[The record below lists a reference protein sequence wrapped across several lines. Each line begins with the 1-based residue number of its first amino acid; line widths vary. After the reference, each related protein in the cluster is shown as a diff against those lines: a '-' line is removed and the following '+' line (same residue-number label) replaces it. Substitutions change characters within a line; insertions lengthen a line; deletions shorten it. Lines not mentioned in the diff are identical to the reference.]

1 MAYTLLNYLQL
12 IVFQPLICINMKKYV
27 IYLLT
32 VLRILIGWHFLYEGI
47 SKLFINGWSSKMYLL
62 GSKWFFS
69 DIFHWMASSPDIM
82 KIVDFLNVW
91 GLILIGLSLF
101 VGLFVRWASIFGTML
116 LLFYFVAYPSIP
128 GYTFGTIS
136 EGSYLWV
143 NKTLIELFILIVFTG
158 LPSEFYFGADRL
170 IKRWREEKPNAPIPT
185 PKNDITSFNR
195 RELLRDLIS
204 VPFLGA
210 FAYGLYKKRKWDS
223 FEEKVLKNPGGI
235 IVNSHID
242 ASSGATAKNSLFA
255 SLEDLKGTV
264 PKGKIGNLE
273 ISRLIAGGN
282 LLNGFA
288 HARDLLYV
296 NKLVKAYHTDEKVM
310 MTLQL
315 AEKCGINTLM
325 AIPGNL
331 TFMEK
336 YRRET
341 GGKMQFI
348 SDCGWGDFVEGAK
361 LSIDGGATACYAQGG
376 TTDTLVMNGD
386 FDTIARGIELIK
398 KNGLPA
404 GIGAHRIESVQA
416 CVKAGIKPDFWVKTL
431 HELNY
436 WSAKTDHERIN
447 TMEKGFMDN
456 IFCFN
461 PQETIDFMNQ
471 LEEPW
476 IAFKVLAAGAIEPKQ
491 GFPFA
496 FNNGADFICV
506 GMYDFQIVDDV
517 KH

>member
-1 MAYTLLNYLQL
+1 
-12 IVFQPLICINMKKYV
+12 MKKYV

-32 VLRILIGWHFLYEGI
+32 VLRILVGWHFLYEGI
-47 SKLFINGWSSKMYLL
+47 SKLFIPGWSAKMYLL
-62 GSKWFFS
+62 GSKWLFS
-69 DIFHWMASSPDIM
+69 GFFHWMASSPDMM
-82 KIVDFLNVW
+82 KIVDFLNIW

-101 VGLFVRWASIFGTML
+101 VGMFVRWSSILGAML

-158 LPSEFYFGADRL
+158 LPTEFYFGADRL
-170 IKRWREEKPNAPIPT
+170 IKRWREEKAHAPIPT
-185 PKNDITSFNR
+185 LKDETTSFNR
-195 RELLRDLIS
+195 RELLRDMIGI
-204 VPFLGA
+204 PFLGA
-210 FAYGLYKKRKWDS
+210 FAYGLYKKRRWDS
-223 FEEKVLKNPGGI
+223 FEEKVLNIKVDGK
-235 IVNSHID
+235 
-242 ASSGATAKNSLFA
+242 SGATAKSLQFA
-255 SLEDLKGTV
+255 SLQELKGTV
-264 PKGKIGNLE
+264 PKGKILNME
-273 ISRLIAGGN
+273 TSRVLMGGN

-288 HARDLLYV
+288 HARDLIYV
-296 NKLVKAYHTDEKVM
+296 NKLVKSYHSEERIM

-315 AEKCGINTLM
+315 AEQCGINTLM

-331 TFMEK
+331 PLMQK

-361 LSIDGGATACYAQGG
+361 ISIDGGATACYAQGG
-376 TTDTLVMNGD
+376 TTDTLVQKGD
-386 FDTIARGIELIK
+386 FDTIARGIELIR

-404 GIGAHRIESVQA
+404 GVGAHLIESVQA
-416 CVKAGIKPDFWVKTL
+416 CVKVGIKPDFWVKTL
-431 HELNY
+431 HEHNY
-436 WSAKTDHERIN
+436 WSAKVDQVKLN
-447 TMEKGFMDN
+447 TLQKGFMDN
-456 IFCFN
+456 IFDFR

-471 LEEPW
+471 LDEPW
-476 IAFKVLAAGAIEPKQ
+476 IAFKVLAAGAIKPEE

-517 KH
+517 NIALESLKNVNRTRPWRG

>member
-1 MAYTLLNYLQL
+1 
-12 IVFQPLICINMKKYV
+12 MKNYV
-27 IYLLT
+27 IYFLT
-32 VLRILIGWHFLYEGI
+32 ILRILVGWHFLYEGI

-62 GSKWFFS
+62 GSRWLFS
-69 DIFHWMASSPDIM
+69 DFFQWMASSPEIM
-82 KIVDFLNVW
+82 KVVDFFNIW

-101 VGLFVRWASIFGTML
+101 VGLFVRWASIFGVLL

-128 GYTFGTIS
+128 GYTFGTVT
-136 EGSYLWV
+136 EGSYLFV
-143 NKTLIELFILIVFTG
+143 TKTLIELFILIVFTG
-158 LPSEFYFGADRL
+158 LPSEYHFGADRL
-170 IKRWREEKPNAPIPT
+170 IKRLRKLWREEKPISPIP
-185 PKNDITSFNR
+185 KIKDEQTSLGR

-204 VPFLGA
+204 IPFLGA

-235 IVNSHID
+235 IVNSHLD
-242 ASSGATAKNSLFA
+242 ASSGATAVSLQFG
-255 SLEDLKGTV
+255 SLDDLTGIL
-264 PKGKIGNLE
+264 PKGKIKNMEL
-273 ISRLIAGGN
+273 SRLFLGGN

-288 HARDLLYV
+288 HARDLIYV
-296 NKLVKAYHTDEKVM
+296 NKLVKAYHSEERVM
-310 MTLQL
+310 ITLQL

-331 TFMEK
+331 SFMEK

-348 SDCGWGDFVEGAK
+348 SDCGWGDFVEGAQ

-376 TTDTLVMNGD
+376 TTDTLVQKGD

-404 GIGAHRIESVQA
+404 GIGAHRIESIQA

-431 HELNY
+431 HEHSY

-447 TMEKGFMDN
+447 TLEKGFMDN
-456 IFCFN
+456 IFCFK

-496 FNNGADFICV
+496 YNNGADFLCV
-506 GMYDFQIVDDV
+506 GMYDFQIIDDV
-517 KH
+517 NIALESLKKINRTRPWKG

>member
-1 MAYTLLNYLQL
+1 
-12 IVFQPLICINMKKYV
+12 MKKYV

-32 VLRILIGWHFLYEGI
+32 VLRILVGWHFLYEGI
-47 SKLFINGWSSKMYLL
+47 SKLFISGWSAKMYLL
-62 GSKWFFS
+62 GSKWLFSGFFN
-69 DIFHWMASSPDIM
+69 WMASSPDIM

-91 GLILIGLSLF
+91 GLILIGMSLF
-101 VGLFVRWASIFGTML
+101 VGLFVRWSSIFGAML
-116 LLFYFVAYPSIP
+116 LLFYFVAYPPIP

-143 NKTLIELFILIVFTG
+143 NKTLIELFILIIFAG

-170 IKRWREEKPNAPIPT
+170 IKRWREEKPCAPV
-185 PKNDITSFNR
+185 PKNKNEHASFGR
-195 RELLRDLIS
+195 REVLRDLVS
-204 VPFLGA
+204 VPFIGA
-210 FAYGLYKKRKWDS
+210 FAYGLYKKRRWDS
-223 FEEKVLKNPGGI
+223 FEEKVIKNTGGI
-235 IVNSHID
+235 VLNNHID
-242 ASSGATAKNSLFA
+242 ASSGATARSLQFS
-255 SLEDLKGTV
+255 SLQDLKGIV
-264 PKGKIGNLE
+264 PKGKIENME
-273 ISRLIAGGN
+273 VSRLYMGGN

-288 HARDLLYV
+288 HARDLIYV
-296 NKLVKAYHTDEKVM
+296 NKLVKGYHTEERIM

-331 TFMEK
+331 PFMEK

-376 TTDTLVMNGD
+376 TTDTLVQKGD
-386 FDTIARGIELIK
+386 FDTIARGIDLIR

-404 GIGAHRIESVQA
+404 GIGAHLIESVQA
-416 CVKAGIKPDFWVKTL
+416 CVKVGIKPDFWVKTL
-431 HELNY
+431 HEHNY
-436 WSAKTDHERIN
+436 WSAKVDQVKLN
-447 TMEKGFMDN
+447 TLQKGFMDN
-456 IFCFN
+456 IFDFR

-476 IAFKVLAAGAIEPKQ
+476 IAFKVLAAGAIKPED

-517 KH
+517 NIALESLKNVNRTRPWRG